1 MVAVKGDNL
10 SILEAENIGRG
21 NIDHLARGSD
31 SLGTNGQLT
40 VMRSPNS
47 MLDDHDVTRDVN
59 ARYLTADIWK
69 STCKGGNRVAN
80 GLSAKLRAR
89 SHIPHVTFLREK
101 GDKLLG
107 IQSRP
112 LTGSIEFFDDFFIA
126 GGVPGYL
133 GGLRHSLRVDI
144 LPDALQL
151 AILDGNGEDP
161 VVLERLICRQHFPR
175 READDQNPVSLRDEL
190 KGRRV

>member
-21 NIDHLARGSD
+21 NIDHLARGCD
-31 SLGTNGQLT
+31 SLGTNGKLT

-101 GDKLLG
+101 RR
-107 IQSRP
+107 QTSR
-112 LTGSIEFFDDFFIA
+112 
-126 GGVPGYL
+126 
-133 GGLRHSLRVDI
+133 
-144 LPDALQL
+144 
-151 AILDGNGEDP
+151 DP
-161 VVLERLICRQHFPR
+161 IPAAHRQH
-175 READDQNPVSLRDEL
+175 
-190 KGRRV
+190 RVF

>member
-69 STCKGGNRVAN
+69 STCKGGNRVPN

-89 SHIPHVTFLREK
+89 PKPYPTCNLPPRKRRQTSRGPIPAAHR
-101 GDKLLG
+101 
-107 IQSRP
+107 
-112 LTGSIEFFDDFFIA
+112 
-126 GGVPGYL
+126 
-133 GGLRHSLRVDI
+133 
-144 LPDALQL
+144 
-151 AILDGNGEDP
+151 
-161 VVLERLICRQHFPR
+161 
-175 READDQNPVSLRDEL
+175 
-190 KGRRV
+190 